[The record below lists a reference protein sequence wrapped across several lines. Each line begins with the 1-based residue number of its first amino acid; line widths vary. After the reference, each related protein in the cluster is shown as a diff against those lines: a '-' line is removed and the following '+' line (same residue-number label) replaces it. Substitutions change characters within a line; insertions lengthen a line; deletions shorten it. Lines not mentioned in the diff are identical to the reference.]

1 MYLLD
6 TNVLSE
12 LRKVRKGQCDPAV
25 LAWSQAVSPS
35 DLFVSVITI
44 FELEVGILLL
54 ERRDPVQ
61 AARMRLWMADQILP
75 AFEDRVLNVE
85 LSTALICASLHVP
98 DKRPE
103 RDGFIAATA
112 LQYDFFMVT
121 RNTRDFEGTGV
132 RLLNPWE
139 A

>member
-12 LRKVRKGQCDPAV
+12 LRKVHKGQCDPAV
-25 LAWSQAVSPS
+25 LAWSQTMTPS
-35 DLFVSVITI
+35 ELFVSVITI

-54 ERRDPVQ
+54 ERRDPAQ
-61 AARMRLWMADQILP
+61 AARMRAWLTEQIFP
-75 AFEDRVLNVE
+75 TFDDRILSVE
-85 LSTALICASLHVP
+85 LSTALICATLHVP
-98 DKRPE
+98 NKRPE

-112 LQYDFFMVT
+112 LQHDFVMVT

-132 RLLNPWE
+132 RLLNPWGD
-139 A
+139 

>member
-12 LRKVRKGQCDPAV
+12 LRKVKKGKCDPAV
-25 LAWSQAVSPS
+25 FAWSQTMSPL
-35 DLFVSVITI
+35 DLFVSVVTI

-54 ERRDPVQ
+54 ERLDRLQ
-61 AARMRLWMADQILP
+61 AAKMRHWLNDQIIP
-75 AFEDRVLNVE
+75 AFAGRILNVD
-85 LSTALICASLHVP
+85 LMIARTCATFHVP

-103 RDGFIAATA
+103 RDAFIAATA
-112 LQYDFFMVT
+112 LETDFIVVT
-121 RNTRDFEGTGV
+121 RNVRDFQGTGV

-139 A
+139 T

>member
-12 LRKVRKGQCDPAV
+12 LRKVKKGKCDPAV
-25 LAWSQAVSPS
+25 FAWSQTMSPL
-35 DLFVSVITI
+35 DLFVSVVTI

-54 ERRDPVQ
+54 ERRDRLQ
-61 AARMRLWMADQILP
+61 AARMRHWLNDQIIP
-75 AFEDRVLNVE
+75 AFAGRILNVD
-85 LSTALICASLHVP
+85 LMIALTCATLHVP

-103 RDGFIAATA
+103 RDAFIAATA
-112 LQYDFFMVT
+112 LETDFIVVT
-121 RNTRDFEGTGV
+121 RNVRDFQGTGV

-139 A
+139 T

>member
-1 MYLLD
+1 MYLVD

-12 LRKVRKGQCDPAV
+12 LRKVRKGQCDAGV
-25 LAWSQAVSPS
+25 LAWSQTVPPS

-54 ERRDPVQ
+54 ERKDPVQ
-61 AARMRLWMADQILP
+61 AARMRLWIADQILP
-75 AFEDRVLNVE
+75 AFEGRVLNVE

-112 LQYDFFMVT
+112 LQHDLLMVT
-121 RNTRDFEGTGV
+121 RNIRDFEGTGV

>member
-12 LRKVRKGQCDPAV
+12 LRKVHKGQCDPAV
-25 LAWSQAVSPS
+25 LAWSQAMPS
-35 DLFVSVITI
+35 SELFISVITI

-54 ERRDPVQ
+54 ERRDPAQ
-61 AARMRLWMADQILP
+61 AARMRLWLAEQVLP
-75 AFEDRVLNVE
+75 TFDDRILNVE
-85 LSTALICASLHVP
+85 LSTALICATLHVP
-98 DKRPE
+98 NKRPE

-112 LQYDFFMVT
+112 LQHDFLMVT

-139 A
+139 T